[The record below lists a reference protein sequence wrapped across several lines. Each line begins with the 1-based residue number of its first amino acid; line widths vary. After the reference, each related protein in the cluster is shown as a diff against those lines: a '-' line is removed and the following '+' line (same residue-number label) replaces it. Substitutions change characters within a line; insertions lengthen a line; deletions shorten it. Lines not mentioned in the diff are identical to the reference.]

1 MPSCTKCKRFPTL
14 WEIVD
19 LEDVQMDILPLLTAL
34 DAAKLVITRKFLLDL
49 KYLVGT
55 PVTWMEEENA
65 TKTVKTE
72 EAHHFFAENQVFLV
86 TKYIVR
92 CIRIF
97 FCPPLPTEI
106 NIIDFIY
113 RFDNIN
119 NNWN

>member
-14 WEIVD
+14 LEIVD

-55 PVTWMEEENA
+55 PVTWMEGKNA
-65 TKTVKTE
+65 TKTAETE

-97 FCPPLPTEI
+97 LSSSS
-106 NIIDFIY
+106 N
-113 RFDNIN
+113 
-119 NNWN
+119 